1 MLMGI
6 AGRSSE
12 RLDLVLPE
20 GVLPLANV
28 RAEVRRLLLGMHENV
43 VVDVMVVAT
52 ELVSNAY
59 HHAAAPRRARILRLP
74 EREVV
79 RVEVDDGTPG
89 RFPQLGR
96 MGFLGR
102 RQRGLL
108 LVNGL
113 AQVWG
118 HYRYPDSKT
127 VWADVSSVR

>member
-1 MLMGI
+1 MGVI
-6 AGRSSE
+6 GRSSE
-12 RLDLVLPE
+12 HVDLVLPE
-20 GVLPLANV
+20 GMLPLADV
-28 RAEVRRLLLGMHENV
+28 RAQVRRLLLGMHENV

-59 HHAAAPRRARILRLP
+59 HHAAPPRRVRVMSLP

-79 RVEVDDGTPG
+79 RVEVDDSTPG

-118 HYRYPDSKT
+118 HNRFPDLKT
-127 VWADVSSVR
+127 VWADISTVR

>member
-1 MLMGI
+1 MGVI
-6 AGRSSE
+6 GRSSE
-12 RLDLVLPE
+12 HVDLVLPE
-20 GVLPLANV
+20 GMMPLADV
-28 RAEVRRLLLGMHENV
+28 RAQVRRLLLGMHENV

-59 HHAAAPRRARILRLP
+59 HHAAPPRRVRVMSLP

-79 RVEVDDGTPG
+79 RVEVEDGTPG

-118 HYRYPDSKT
+118 HNRFPEFKT
-127 VWADVSSVR
+127 VWADITTVR

>member
-1 MLMGI
+1 MGI
-6 AGRSSE
+6 AGRSGE
-12 RLDLVLPE
+12 RVDLVLPE
-20 GVLPLANV
+20 DALPLADV
-28 RAEVRRLLLGMHENV
+28 RAQVRRLLLGMHENV

-59 HHAAAPRRARILRLP
+59 HHAAAPRRARVLCLP

-96 MGFLGR
+96 MGFRGR

-118 HYRYPDSKT
+118 HNRFPDLRT
-127 VWADVSSVR
+127 VWADVSTVR

>member
-1 MLMGI
+1 MGVI
-6 AGRSSE
+6 GRSSE
-12 RLDLVLPE
+12 HVDLVLPE
-20 GVLPLANV
+20 GMLPLADV
-28 RAEVRRLLLGMHENV
+28 RAQVRRLLLGMHENV

-59 HHAAAPRRARILRLP
+59 HHAAPPRRVRVLSLP

-79 RVEVDDGTPG
+79 RVEVEDGTPG

-118 HYRYPDSKT
+118 HNRFPEFKT
-127 VWADVSSVR
+127 VWADISTVR

>member
-1 MLMGI
+1 M
-6 AGRSSE
+6 
-12 RLDLVLPE
+12 
-20 GVLPLANV
+20 PLATV

-59 HHAAAPRRARILRLP
+59 HHGAPPRRVRILRLP

-118 HYRYPDSKT
+118 HYRYPDLKT

>member
-1 MLMGI
+1 
-6 AGRSSE
+6 
-12 RLDLVLPE
+12 
-20 GVLPLANV
+20 
-28 RAEVRRLLLGMHENV
+28 
-43 VVDVMVVAT
+43 
-52 ELVSNAY
+52 
-59 HHAAAPRRARILRLP
+59 AAPPRRARIFRLP

-113 AQVWG
+113 AQVGG
-118 HYRYPDSKT
+118 HYRYPDMKT
-127 VWADVSSVR
+127 VWADVSSGRQGLAPGLRMARSPVAESSVHQADSRMTRSIEQRGVAVLQV

>member
-1 MLMGI
+1 MGVV
-6 AGRSSE
+6 GRSSE
-12 RLDLVLPE
+12 RLDLVLPD
-20 GVLPLANV
+20 GILPLADV
-28 RAEVRRLLLGMHENV
+28 RAQVRRLLMGMHENV
-43 VVDVMVVAT
+43 IVDVMVVAT

-59 HHAAAPRRARILRLP
+59 HHAAPPRRVRVISLP
-74 EREVV
+74 ERSVV

-118 HYRYPDSKT
+118 HNRFPDSKT
-127 VWADVSSVR
+127 VWADVSSLR